1 MEGLNKIYSYYKIS
15 GVIWVQRIENVTM
28 DLMAHLADL
37 KKICFPMSILTI
49 YRCSVSF
56 TSFFLFVEIRRW
68 FCVKSDSNFSFFLPF
83 FPAFF
88 QIAYSYWLPINNQG
102 WIYYNVTF
110 EKICAFS
117 PTGVWRLN
125 PIWIISSMQFDIL
138 RENICLIFIYSFLV
152 ISFYGLEKTYVKV
165 LIIKKLLT

>member
-56 TSFFLFVEIRRW
+56 TSFFLFVEIRR
-68 FCVKSDSNFSFFLPF
+68 
-83 FPAFF
+83 
-88 QIAYSYWLPINNQG
+88 
-102 WIYYNVTF
+102 
-110 EKICAFS
+110 
-117 PTGVWRLN
+117 
-125 PIWIISSMQFDIL
+125 
-138 RENICLIFIYSFLV
+138 
-152 ISFYGLEKTYVKV
+152 
-165 LIIKKLLT
+165 